1 MFLIS
6 AQYKEIKAGILC
18 LSLLLTIVATSVQA
32 YAAGSWRRFEDAQ
45 TGLSLR
51 YPAYWGQDTNENE
64 ADPELVMTFSA
75 PITNG
80 FIMDYEPATV
90 ELRAVRT
97 SSSGNADIRGLA
109 EGFQQYYLDRPH
121 IFRAFKQEEIEVLGR
136 PAVQFTY
143 TVLGDEATMYTTETW
158 QAFGDMA
165 VNLRLSTYALFG
177 GREDHYR
184 SLYIDMLESL
194 YRSGQG
200 TLTATDNLYP
210 LGRLTQLADPRRRS
224 DIPNHN
230 FTRTYRSADGLQV
243 LYPEEWKAQPIYDN
257 ELSSSIYFSGT
268 KRNSL
273 PFTVTVTDLYSAFIA
288 RADEFAIRKQLSEQP
303 DSFWLEVVSN
313 AIKASYAKSVPE
325 FALIRSSTLE
335 VDRSPALQLEYR
347 GKNAE
352 GVLVTRR
359 EVLTV
364 DRRVLYSFV
373 YETGTTET
381 QTFEKM
387 VGAVE
392 LGH

>member
-18 LSLLLTIVATSVQA
+18 LSLLVTIVATSVQA
-32 YAAGSWRRFEDAQ
+32 YAAGSWRRFED
-45 TGLSLR
+45 TNSGLSLR

-80 FIMDYEPATV
+80 FIMDYEPASV

-109 EGFQQYYLDRPH
+109 AGFEQYYLDRPH
-121 IFRAFKQEEIEVLGR
+121 IFRALQKKEIEVLGR

-143 TVLGDEATMYTTETW
+143 TLLGDEATMYTVETW

-177 GREDHYR
+177 GRENHYR
-184 SLYIDMLESL
+184 SLYTDMLESL
-194 YRSGQG
+194 VRNGQG
-200 TLTATDNLYP
+200 TLAATNNLYP

-224 DIPNHN
+224 NIPSHD
-230 FTRTYRSADGLQV
+230 FTRTYRSAEGLQI
-243 LYPEEWKAQPIYDN
+243 LYPEEWKEQPIYDN
-257 ELSSSIYFSGT
+257 HLSSSIYFSGT

-273 PFTVTVTDLYSAFIA
+273 PFTVTVTNLYSAFIA
-288 RADEFAIRKQLSEQP
+288 TADEFAVRKQLTEQP

-313 AIKASYAKSVPE
+313 AIVARYTELVPD
-325 FALIRSSTLE
+325 FALIRTSETQ
-335 VDRSPALQLEYR
+335 VDRSPALLLEYR
-347 GKNAE
+347 GTNAT
-352 GVLVTRR
+352 GNVVTRR

-373 YETGTTET
+373 YDTGTTET
-381 QTFEKM
+381 STFAKM
-387 VGAVE
+387 VEAVE
-392 LGH
+392 LP